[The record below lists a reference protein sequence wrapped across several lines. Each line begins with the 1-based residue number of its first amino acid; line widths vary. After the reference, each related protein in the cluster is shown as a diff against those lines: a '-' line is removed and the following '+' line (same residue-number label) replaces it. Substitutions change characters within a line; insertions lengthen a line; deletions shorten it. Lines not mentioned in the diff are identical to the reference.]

1 MLSPNFWLLLT
12 TSDYQ
17 IPVLLEAIHPIS
29 DQNGTMNMIRAVLSL
44 GQNCAPECLSLRFK
58 KRDLTSVATAL
69 PEMNR
74 RHLSITEIASHT
86 QS

>member
-1 MLSPNFWLLLT
+1 M
-12 TSDYQ
+12 
-17 IPVLLEAIHPIS
+17 I
-29 DQNGTMNMIRAVLSL
+29 MIRAVLSL

-86 QS
+86 QSYVGVACAEVVRITPSLVP